1 MEEGT
6 PIPEASAAEAAVVR
20 NAHQPHNQHHRG
32 IGDELMYETSIDS
45 SQQQA
50 RLVASHSH
58 QHPPLHHQN
67 QHHRH
72 SHQMHHGG
80 RHYEGHGHGAVKTH
94 ITIGGGGGGSSTM
107 SSTAYSSSQSRQQ
120 QQTNHYYH
128 GSTDSEI
135 QATSASPSHRT
146 SSLSA
151 AAGSVANTGARSKH
165 NRNRPTTQLH
175 THLVIGGDSNT
186 AGGECQGR
194 QNANN
199 HHDHLTGIHIGNMQQ
214 RQHQAGVTA
223 HSSPDTYPHRLV
235 IGGYTGHVSA
245 AMPLPHDIMDAG
257 RNVGVGR
264 QDFLPQHVT
273 NAAVAIPAPPA
284 SGQSELALDEYDYDL
299 LGDGAPDHPFAR
311 HAVTGSNM
319 LGDAGLS
326 YADISTN
333 VADVAERM
341 EVEDIIPLPPLIV
354 IDGANVAY
362 AYGKAKSV
370 GNNAVISSYST
381 DQSGHSSGGNISTYS
396 RQGSSF
402 GRSFQADAK
411 GILIACNYFM
421 NAGCRVQVVLP
432 AQWLQTKSQRR
443 NDNGGGSYH
452 SADESPALVS
462 EMTPQLEV
470 LHGLREQGLLCAAP
484 ANDDD
489 DSYAILLARRED
501 ARAARRRGGG
511 QAGQSKSGNGKP
523 KSIIEEGGGFV
534 LSNDQFRDAQG
545 RDRTSSAP
553 TGLGEWLEGKK
564 KGISRLQD
572 RINNIPGRISYS
584 FGDVG
589 SINQYGDKEL
599 DLIPNP
605 RHPLVEEIEQ
615 GNRARELSLA

>member
-1 MEEGT
+1 
-6 PIPEASAAEAAVVR
+6 
-20 NAHQPHNQHHRG
+20 
-32 IGDELMYETSIDS
+32 MY
-45 SQQQA
+45 
-50 RLVASHSH
+50 
-58 QHPPLHHQN
+58 
-67 QHHRH
+67 
-72 SHQMHHGG
+72 
-80 RHYEGHGHGAVKTH
+80 
-94 ITIGGGGGGSSTM
+94 
-107 SSTAYSSSQSRQQ
+107 STAYSSPQSQQ
-120 QQTNHYYH
+120 QQRTNHH
-128 GSTDSEI
+128 CQGSNDNYT
-135 QATSASPSHRT
+135 QTTSASPSIRT

-151 AAGSVANTGARSKH
+151 AAGPVANAGARSKH

-175 THLVIGGDSNT
+175 THLTIGGGSSIDGGERHGRQGDSN
-186 AGGECQGR
+186 
-194 QNANN
+194 
-199 HHDHLTGIHIGNMQQ
+199 HHAGIHTGNMQQ
-214 RQHQAGVTA
+214 RQHQAGATA
-223 HSSPDTYPHRLV
+223 HGSQDTYPHRLV

-245 AMPLPHDIMDAG
+245 AMPFSHDSMNAE

-264 QDFLPQHVT
+264 QDFLPQHAT

-284 SGQSELALDEYDYDL
+284 SGQSELAPDEYDYDL
-299 LGDGAPDHPFAR
+299 LGGGVPDHHFDQQ
-311 HAVTGSNM
+311 SNSNA

-326 YADISTN
+326 YADTSTN
-333 VADVAERM
+333 AADVAERM

-370 GNNAVISSYST
+370 GNSAVISSHST
-381 DQSGHSSGGNISTYS
+381 DHSGHSSGGNISTYS

-402 GRSFQADAK
+402 GRSFQPDAK

-443 NDNGGGSYH
+443 NDVGGGSYH
-452 SADESPALVS
+452 SSYESPALVS

-511 QAGQSKSGNGKP
+511 QARAKSGDGKP
-523 KSIIEEGGGFV
+523 ISIIEEGGGFV
-534 LSNDQFRDAQG
+534 LSNDQFRDAQS

-553 TGLGEWLEGKK
+553 TGLGGWLEGKKK

-572 RINNIPGRISYS
+572 RINNIPGRMSYG
-584 FGDVG
+584 FGDIG
-589 SINQYGDKEL
+589 SIDQYGDKEL

-605 RHPLVEEIEQ
+605 RHPLVEEVEQ

>member
-6 PIPEASAAEAAVVR
+6 PIPEASAAAVTAAAVAR
-20 NAHQPHNQHHRG
+20 NAHQSNNHHQHHGTGGHGR
-32 IGDELMYETSIDS
+32 
-45 SQQQA
+45 
-50 RLVASHSH
+50 H
-58 QHPPLHHQN
+58 QHPPSHRRN
-67 QHHRH
+67 HRH
-72 SHQMHHGG
+72 QDGHQMHGS
-80 RHYEGHGHGAVKTH
+80 RRYEGHGHGAVATH
-94 ITIGGGGGGSSTM
+94 ITIGGGGGSSTR
-107 SSTAYSSSQSRQQ
+107 SSTAHSSSQSRQP
-120 QQTNHYYH
+120 QQTKHNYH
-128 GSTDSEI
+128 GSTDSTTSI
-135 QATSASPSHRT
+135 QATFTSTDHRA

-151 AAGSVANTGARSKH
+151 AAGPAATAGARSKH
-165 NRNRPTTQLH
+165 SRNNRPTTQLH
-175 THLVIGGDSNT
+175 THLVIGGGSSSTGD
-186 AGGECQGR
+186 GDYQGR

-199 HHDHLTGIHIGNMQQ
+199 HHAGIIHTGN
-214 RQHQAGVTA
+214 RQ
-223 HSSPDTYPHRLV
+223 RLV
-235 IGGYTGHVSA
+235 IGEFTGHVSA
-245 AMPLPHDIMDAG
+245 GMPLPHDNNMNAG
-257 RNVGVGR
+257 NNVGVGR
-264 QDFLPQHVT
+264 QDFLSQHAI
-273 NAAVAIPAPPA
+273 NAGAAIPALPA
-284 SGQSELALDEYDYDL
+284 SGQSNLAPDEYDYDL
-299 LGDGAPDHPFAR
+299 LGGGVPDH
-311 HAVTGSNM
+311 VT
-319 LGDAGLS
+319 
-326 YADISTN
+326 
-333 VADVAERM
+333 ERM

-370 GNNAVISSYST
+370 GNNAIVSS
-381 DQSGHSSGGNISTYS
+381 HSASDHGGNASTYS

-402 GRSFQADAK
+402 GRSFQPDAN

-443 NDNGGGSYH
+443 NDVGCGSYH
-452 SADESPALVS
+452 STDESPALAS
-462 EMTPQLEV
+462 EITPQLEV

-484 ANDDD
+484 SNDDD
-489 DSYAILLARRED
+489 DSYAIMLARRED

-511 QAGQSKSGNGKP
+511 QAGQSKSCDGKP
-523 KSIIEEGGGFV
+523 KSIVEEGGGFV
-534 LSNDQFRDAQG
+534 LSNDQFRDAQS

-564 KGISRLQD
+564 EKKGVSRLQD